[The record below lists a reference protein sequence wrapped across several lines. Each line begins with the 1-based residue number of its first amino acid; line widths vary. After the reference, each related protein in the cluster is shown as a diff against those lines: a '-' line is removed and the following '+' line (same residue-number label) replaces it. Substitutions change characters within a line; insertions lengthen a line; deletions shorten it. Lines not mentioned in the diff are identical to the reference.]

1 MLAKFPLVLTKWR
14 KNLYLNFIL
23 FYGFILSSYFLSGLV
38 YYLTASAIDINL
50 VYVIW
55 FFFAL
60 LGNYLVTFFYGESLW
75 HHFGLIVTRMTIPHL
90 LEGFFLPLFY
100 FAPLLVILLLI
111 EDLSIESFSIFNLVS
126 FFFVVALNA
135 FNEEIIFRG
144 YVFQLFAERRSPYAS
159 VFVFSL
165 IFASA
170 HFANPYLSPLGFF
183 NLFLAGV
190 ALSLMYLQTKS
201 LWLGIGFHTGW
212 NFFQSILL
220 GSPIS
225 GVYHFQY
232 CSRTKIEDLPEI
244 LFGGQFGIEGGFF
257 TTFTLLLTIL
267 LVARRYQPIPEIEA
281 RKFKEYF
288 SPLKYIDLNEYLD
301 NPRRILPILK
311 VGGKQNLNT
320 RE

>member
-1 MLAKFPLVLTKWR
+1 MLAKFPSVFAKWR

-23 FYGFILSSYFLSGLV
+23 FYGLILISYFLSYSI
-38 YYLTASAIDINL
+38 YYFTASAIDINF

-60 LGNYLVTFFYGESLW
+60 LGNYLVTFFFGEGLW
-75 HHFGLIVTRMTIPHL
+75 HHFGLILTRMTIQHL
-90 LEGFFLPLFY
+90 LEGFFLPIFY
-100 FAPLLVILLLI
+100 FAPLLVILILI
-111 EDLSIESFSIFNLVS
+111 GDLSIINFSIFNLVS
-126 FFFVVALNA
+126 FFFVVAINA

-190 ALSLMYLQTKS
+190 ALSLMYLRTKS

-225 GVYHFQY
+225 GVNHFQY
-232 CSRTKIEDLPEI
+232 SPRAKIEDLPEI

-257 TTFTLLLTIL
+257 TTLTLLLTIF
-267 LVARRYQPIPEIEA
+267 LVARRYKPIPKIEA

-288 SPLKYIDLNEYLD
+288 SHPKWLDLNEYLD
-301 NPRRILPILK
+301 NPRRILPIPK
-311 VGGKQNLNT
+311 AGGKQNLNT